1 MSDFLKLKALNF
13 IEYLDDENPDWI
25 KSNSSIADAF
35 VEFHQVSNVKEFKG
49 RSIPTDTDDIVYE
62 LRKIIEVYYSN
73 SPDYYKELSM
83 FTDEELLNTNN
94 AINQLRADLSV
105 LLFQMS
111 EVTFK
116 EISKEM
122 SSIESRKDKAD
133 AEAYLRAYNE
143 AKKITHIETDA
154 KGNEKVVK
162 MSLSMLN
169 EWSRKMLKMDPIYLQ
184 EIEECDRI
192 DKQYWR
198 LNNMFK
204 QAKNIL
210 DAMSKEI
217 RK

>member
-1 MSDFLKLKALNF
+1 MSEFLKIKALNY
-13 IEYLDDENPDWI
+13 IEHLDEQNPNWI
-25 KSNSSIADAF
+25 RTNSSIAEAF
-35 VEFHQVSNVKEFKG
+35 VEFHQISNIKEFKG
-49 RSIPTDTDDIVYE
+49 RSIPIETDDIVYE

-73 SPDYYKELSM
+73 GPNYYKQLSM
-83 FTDEELLNTNN
+83 FTDEELSDVNN
-94 AINQLRADLSV
+94 EITQLRADLAV

-116 EISKEM
+116 ELSKEM
-122 SSIESRKDKAD
+122 SSIESRKEKAD

-143 AKKITHIETDA
+143 AKKITHLETDA

-162 MSLSMLN
+162 MSLSMLDS
-169 EWSRKMLKMDPIYLQ
+169 WSRKMLKMDPIYLE
-184 EIEECDRI
+184 EIEACDKI